1 MTAMWLCVKRN
12 QEVSLFNHQ
21 RNPYFSHS
29 QLSLNNKMSEE
40 RQYKRPVLLPS
51 AIRKYSGKITIVFC
65 LEVSLILGMETAYI
79 AVFAGTPTFDQVYL
93 PSSML
98 LQGLL
103 QGSYMLMAACIQ
115 VN

>member
-1 MTAMWLCVKRN
+1 MVVCVKRN
-12 QEVSLFNHQ
+12 QEVSLFDHQ
-21 RNPYFSHS
+21 RNPYIPPF
-29 QLSLNNKMSEE
+29 LSVYNKMSEE
-40 RQYKRPVLLPS
+40 PQYKRPVLLPP
-51 AIRKYSGKITIVFC
+51 AIRKYSGKITIAFC